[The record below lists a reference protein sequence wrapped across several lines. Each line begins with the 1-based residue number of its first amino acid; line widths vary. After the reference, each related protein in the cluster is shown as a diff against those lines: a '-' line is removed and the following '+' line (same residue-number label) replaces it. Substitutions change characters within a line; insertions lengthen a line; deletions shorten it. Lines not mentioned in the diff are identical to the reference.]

1 MSECLVWSISLAST
15 EEQKNESERHTA
27 RRENP
32 EQKKAI
38 DLVSMIDTR
47 EEKKPEEIKQIK
59 KKEQKKSNAVYENHN
74 VVIFIQK

>member
-47 EEKKPEEIKQIK
+47 EEKKPEEIK
-59 KKEQKKSNAVYENHN
+59 
-74 VVIFIQK
+74 